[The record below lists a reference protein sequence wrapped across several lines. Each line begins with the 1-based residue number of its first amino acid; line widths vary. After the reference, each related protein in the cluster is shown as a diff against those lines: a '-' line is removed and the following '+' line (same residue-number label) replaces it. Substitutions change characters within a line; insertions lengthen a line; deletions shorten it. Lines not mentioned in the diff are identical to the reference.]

1 MIRYGLHLR
10 HTSFQANK
18 QLLENFPLTSI
29 SLFNKIKRGGVNS
42 LKALEILRENVR
54 VSNDCILMV
63 DEMYLEKDTQY
74 SVVASMLKLTMKK
87 IIIKA

>member
-29 SLFNKIKRGGVNS
+29 SLFNKIQRGGVNS

-63 DEMYLEKDTQY
+63 DEMSLEKDTQY

>member
-1 MIRYGLHLR
+1 M
-10 HTSFQANK
+10 
-18 QLLENFPLTSI
+18 
-29 SLFNKIKRGGVNS
+29 NS